1 MSSQRNLRL
10 RAQIW
15 ITEEPH
21 QQNDQGDN
29 DDQEQADENFQA
41 VLVLKFAPLASMMW
55 LGVHVGIVRLCA
67 K

>member
-1 MSSQRNLRL
+1 
-10 RAQIW
+10 
-15 ITEEPH
+15 
-21 QQNDQGDN
+21 
-29 DDQEQADENFQA
+29 